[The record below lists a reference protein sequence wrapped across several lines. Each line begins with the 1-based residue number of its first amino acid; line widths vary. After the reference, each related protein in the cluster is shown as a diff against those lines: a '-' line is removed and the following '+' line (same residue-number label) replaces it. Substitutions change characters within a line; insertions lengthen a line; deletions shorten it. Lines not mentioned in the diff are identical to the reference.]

1 MDAALAPVFDPAQLS
16 DDDILAWMAAGL
28 PRAKTM
34 RAMPSFRRFVEYVGD
49 ETEAESELQLL
60 TSRLGALREE
70 QDCLEW
76 ATICEVRIGGGS
88 GEGADRS
95 LATATAAKRKALTN
109 GISCLLR
116 RNADRQRQFLLLKFI
131 AACLTANMAFKRHSQ
146 HPPHWNRTI
155 VFERRPFGMTP
166 LKQDDAL
173 GYVVQSVNHNDPT
186 KPAARL
192 GVKVG
197 WSVVRVNE
205 TEVCGLS
212 CDDVQAMLKVVELPV
227 HVEFDVRSKGASGYV
242 TAEAQSHEPQV
253 QASKPSDFNEPLNAP
268 FLGNEAALP
277 HELPT
282 AEISVEKSD
291 LLGDDWIVIDGA
303 AIRAELSRE
312 SALGE
317 TEQPDKG
324 TLQDDQS
331 MVVTQESSAWDD
343 PEW

>member
-1 MDAALAPVFDPAQLS
+1 MDAAPAFDPLQLS
-16 DDDILAWMAAGL
+16 DDDILAWLAAGL

-34 RAMPSFRRFVEYVGD
+34 RSMPSFRRFVEYVGD
-49 ETEAESELQLL
+49 ETEAESEVQRMA
-60 TSRLGALREE
+60 SRLGALREE

-88 GEGADRS
+88 GEGADGS

-109 GISCLLR
+109 GISQLLR
-116 RNADRQRQFLLLKFI
+116 RNADHQRQSLLLNFI
-131 AACLTANMAFKRHSQ
+131 AACLTANKACKSHSQ
-146 HPPHWNRTI
+146 HPSHSNRTI
-155 VFERRPFGMTP
+155 LFERRPFGMTP
-166 LKQDDAL
+166 LKQDEAS

-197 WSVVRVNE
+197 WSVVRINE
-205 TEVCGLS
+205 TEVRGLS
-212 CDDVQAMLKVVELPV
+212 CDEVQAMLKIIELPV

-242 TAEAQSHEPQV
+242 TAKAQFHEPQV
-253 QASKPSDFNEPLNAP
+253 QALKPRDFNEPPNAA
-268 FLGNEAALP
+268 FLGSEAAVP
-277 HELPT
+277 AELPT
-282 AEISVEKSD
+282 AEASSDESD
-291 LLGDDWIVIDGA
+291 LLGDDWIVLDSA

-317 TEQPDKG
+317 TEQSDKG
-324 TLQDDQS
+324 TLQDDQPRP
-331 MVVTQESSAWDD
+331 VAQETPAWDD